1 MIGYSTRRTS
11 LLAIVSLFFL
21 CACGDGPV
29 LLTAGTTGD
38 NTGTGTGTTGT
49 TGTVTGTV
57 TGTPDPAGTG
67 NSGGNTIASAA
78 PNVVQMG
85 VDGGPAGA
93 PGGIFNIPY
102 ISVTICA
109 PGSTTNCQTID
120 HIEVDTGS
128 SGLRIIASVINQPVL
143 TALQQEVTT
152 DSQAP
157 IAECVQF
164 ADGIAWGSVRA
175 ADVNLSGETGPG
187 QPIQIIGDP
196 NFPNIPTAC
205 ASAAATVLDT
215 VKAFGANGIIGVGV
229 FVQDC
234 GEACTASTQTGA
246 YWSCPGFGGQNCGQ
260 VAVPLNQQVANPVAS
275 FKTDNNGVILEM
287 PSVADTGATTASGA
301 LVFGIATQ
309 KNNTLGASKVYTT
322 DSDGNVSINYKG
334 VTYPTSFIDS
344 GSNFNFIPDG
354 SIATC
359 TTATIEV
366 FCPASELAL
375 TALVQ
380 GQNGVEVT
388 VNFNLANTDNLLT
401 ANPISAAFDNVAAP
415 DASPN
420 SFDFGMPFFYGR
432 NVFTAIEGTST
443 PGGEGPYF
451 AF

>member
-1 MIGYSTRRTS
+1 MMNNSMRKIV
-11 LLAIVSLFFL
+11 LLAIVPLFFL

-38 NTGTGTGTTGT
+38 NVGTGTGTGTGIGT
-49 TGTVTGTV
+49 S

-78 PNVVQMG
+78 PNVVQMS

-93 PGGIFNIPY
+93 PPGTLNIPY
-102 ISVTICA
+102 VSVTICT
-109 PGSTTNCQTID
+109 PGSNTNCQTID

-128 SGLRIIASVINQPVL
+128 SGLRIIASVVNALVL
-143 TALQQEVTT
+143 AALRQEVTT

-164 ADGIAWGSVRA
+164 ADGIAWGSVRT
-175 ADVNLSGETGPG
+175 ADVNLSGETGPS
-187 QPIQIIGDP
+187 QPVQIIGDP
-196 NFPNIPTAC
+196 DVPNIQTAC
-205 ASAAATVLDT
+205 ANAAPTVLDT
-215 VKAFGANGIIGVGV
+215 VKTFGANGIMGVGV

-234 GEACTASTQTGA
+234 GDACTASTETGA

-260 VAVPLNQQVANPVAS
+260 VAVPLNQQVTNPVAS
-275 FKTDNNGVILEM
+275 FKVDNNGVILEM

-322 DSDGNVSINYKG
+322 DGDGNVSINYKG
-334 VTYPTSFIDS
+334 VAYPTSFIDS

-388 VNFNLANTDNLLT
+388 VNFNLANTDSLLT
-401 ANPISAAFDNVAAP
+401 ANPISAAFDNVAVP
-415 DASPN
+415 DTLPN

-432 NVFTAIEGTST
+432 NVFTAIEGTPT
-443 PGGEGPYF
+443 PGGDGPYF